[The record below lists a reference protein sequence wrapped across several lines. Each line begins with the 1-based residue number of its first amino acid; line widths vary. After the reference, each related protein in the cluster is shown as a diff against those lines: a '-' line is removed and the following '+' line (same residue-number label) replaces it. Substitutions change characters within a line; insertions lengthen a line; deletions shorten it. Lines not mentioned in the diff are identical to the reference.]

1 MNMGILKNVFSESPE
16 PLKMILI
23 YSFTKWGKKNK
34 TREPKKKKENLVSSH
49 IFKKKSLFSSYID
62 FS

>member
-23 YSFTKWGKKNK
+23 YSFTD
-34 TREPKKKKENLVSSH
+34 LVGGA
-49 IFKKKSLFSSYID
+49 IWSLNQILKP
-62 FS
+62 